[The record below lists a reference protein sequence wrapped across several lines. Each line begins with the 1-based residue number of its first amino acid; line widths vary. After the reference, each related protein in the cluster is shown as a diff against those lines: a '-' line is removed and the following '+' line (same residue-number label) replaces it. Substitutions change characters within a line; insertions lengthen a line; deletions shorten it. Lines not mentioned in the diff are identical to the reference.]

1 MMNEHENEI
10 EILKEYNNNLE
21 NEVSRLRLKLLITY
35 MMNLKDGKLNTN
47 SAVRLLTPIVAYLVP
62 TGKLPKIP
70 DIAVRFIYEEFVS
83 WIIGNHPQAK
93 DRFNLCEQEN
103 MEYYKDH
110 QDYYDYIITVLNN
123 LKGDTDICEY

>member
-1 MMNEHENEI
+1 MNKYENDI

-35 MMNLKDGKLNTN
+35 MMNLKDGKLSTT
-47 SAVRLLTPIVAYLVP
+47 SAVRVLTPIVAYLVP

-70 DIAVRFIYEEFVS
+70 DITSRFIYEEFVS
-83 WIIGNHPQAK
+83 WITGKHPQAK
-93 DRFNLCEQEN
+93 DKFNLYEYEN
-103 MEYYKDH
+103 MKYYKDH

-123 LKGDTDICEY
+123 LKRDTDICEY

>member
-1 MMNEHENEI
+1 MDKYENEI
-10 EILKEYNNNLE
+10 EILKEHVNNIE
-21 NEVSRLRLKLLITY
+21 NEISKLRLKACIQY
-35 MMNLKDGKLNTN
+35 MMNFKDGKLNTN
-47 SAVRLLTPIVAYLVP
+47 SAVRLLTLIVAYLVP
-62 TGKLPKIP
+62 TGELPKIP

-93 DRFNLCEQEN
+93 DKFNLCEYEN